1 MFWIIQS
8 FIFEIIQLI
17 FRTFGGGLHI
27 PKRNKNEENVYKIL
41 TYEPVTPNEIAKKLG
56 ISHKTAQRIL
66 MQLAL
71 IKDDIKYKNSGRI
84 HLFWKA
90 AKSR

>member
-1 MFWIIQS
+1 MLRMIQS

-17 FRTFGGGLHI
+17 SRMSEGGLRI

-71 IKDDIKYKNSGRI
+71 IRDDVKYKNSGRI

-90 AKSR
+90 KK

>member
-17 FRTFGGGLHI
+17 SRMSEGGLRI
-27 PKRNKNEENVYKIL
+27 PKRNKNEENVYKML

-71 IKDDIKYKNSGRI
+71 IRDDIKYKNSGRI
-84 HLFWKA
+84 HLFWR
-90 AKSR
+90 AKK

>member
-17 FRTFGGGLHI
+17 SRISEGGLRI
-27 PKRNKNEENVYKIL
+27 PKRNKNEENVYKML

-71 IKDDIKYKNSGRI
+71 IRDDIKYKNSGRI
-84 HLFWKA
+84 HLFWR
-90 AKSR
+90 AKK